1 MNKTTL
7 EEIFEMDNIT
17 LEQFFPTRWILR
29 GMTRDE
35 FGQHLRKLHRI
46 DRKLVKKCISHAY
59 WVGVYPRK

>member
-1 MNKTTL
+1 
-7 EEIFEMDNIT
+7 MDNIT